1 MCPARLT
8 PSFRSTIP
16 WTAFSCLIAPI
27 GPALCG
33 NAGDAPT
40 PPANPNW
47 IAALSLD
54 ASLALLLIAA
64 GDAASRNGKG
74 AASLL
79 FWTGMVLLLLPL
91 AGRIAWPRVAR
102 NERLLLLLLLA
113 ESLFLYKL
121 FYAPTGFVH
130 YDEFLHWATA
140 HDILYRR
147 RLFLENSLLPI
158 SPYYPGLEIVT
169 TAIANL
175 ARVSIFPASVAV
187 IVVLRAAFM
196 SALYL
201 FYERL
206 SGSSRLAGLASL
218 VYMGSS
224 TFAVFDSQFA
234 YETLGLTLVM
244 LILCVEA
251 EYWDNRQPT
260 QTRFVALIG
269 LLLFALAITHH
280 VSALWCA
287 LYLVG
292 LAAIERVRRVR
303 APGRGIS
310 PLGVAAAL
318 SVILPVGWIVIM
330 RIPIVDYL
338 GPIAAR
344 AIADVAAK
352 LAGTSSARELFVASD
367 GTVQPLGYR
376 LAGIGA
382 TLLLSVGL
390 ATGFFRALAL
400 AAGPGSMSGWSRL
413 AVVARRQWRSSRI
426 VLLTMAAFGFP
437 ISVGL
442 RLSGSGWEIGN
453 RMSSVVFVAVG
464 FVCAVAI
471 LHFWQAR
478 TTPAR
483 VLGTT
488 AALGVVLLGSI
499 TTGSGIRAL
508 PGGYRVSADA
518 ESIEPMGIAT
528 AQWAKKWLGEGNRFA
543 ADRTNQLLLATY
555 GQQDVVTTIA
565 DGVDESRVYLAP
577 RLSGDALYP
586 IRAGKIDYLLAD
598 LRLTASP
605 PVLGHN
611 FEADERGEGKPPPP
625 GWLLKF
631 DNAPWAGRVFDNGWI
646 VIYDVS
652 ALRAGG

>member
-1 MCPARLT
+1 MHSARLT
-8 PSFRSTIP
+8 PSFHDAAASTVL
-16 WTAFSCLIAPI
+16 SRLIAPI
-27 GPALCG
+27 GPALNG
-33 NAGDAPT
+33 RASDAPT
-40 PPANPNW
+40 PPANPTW
-47 IAALSLD
+47 IAALSLA

-64 GDAASRNGKG
+64 GDTASRNGEE

-79 FWTGMVLLLLPL
+79 FWAGVFLLLLPL
-91 AGRIAWPRVAR
+91 AGRVAWPRVAR
-102 NERLLLLLLLA
+102 SERLFLLLLLS

-121 FYAPTGFVH
+121 LYAPTAFVH
-130 YDEFLHWATA
+130 YDEFLHWVTA
-140 HDILYRR
+140 HDILHRR
-147 RLFLENSLLPI
+147 QLFLENSLLPI
-158 SPYYPGLEIVT
+158 SAYYPGLEIVT

-175 ARVSIFPASVAV
+175 AGVSVFPASVAV
-187 IVVLRAAFM
+187 IAVLRAAFM
-196 SALYL
+196 AALFL

-218 VYMGSS
+218 IYMGSS

-234 YETLGLTLVM
+234 YETLGLTLLMLVM
-244 LILCVEA
+244 CVET
-251 EYWDNRQPT
+251 EHWESGQPT
-260 QTRFVALIG
+260 SARFTALVG

-280 VSALWCA
+280 VSATWCA

-292 LAAIERVRRVR
+292 LALIERVRRAR
-303 APGRGIS
+303 LPGRRIS
-310 PLGVAAAL
+310 LLGVAAAL
-318 SVILPVGWIVIM
+318 SVLLPVAWVVIM

-344 AIADVAAK
+344 AITDVAAK

-382 TLLLSVGL
+382 TLLLSMGL
-390 ATGFFRALAL
+390 ATGFFRSLAL
-400 AAGPGSMSGWSRL
+400 AAGPGPMLGWSRL
-413 AVVARRQWRSSRI
+413 VIVAHRQWRNSRI
-426 VLLTMAAFGFP
+426 VLLTLAALGFP
-437 ISVGL
+437 ISVAL
-442 RLSGSGWEIGN
+442 RLSGAGWEIGN
-453 RMSSVVFVAVG
+453 RMSSVVFIAVG

-471 LHFWQAR
+471 VHFWQSR
-478 TTPAR
+478 TTAVR

-488 AALGVVLLGSI
+488 AALSVVLLGSI

-528 AQWAKKWLGEGNRFA
+528 AQWAKTWLGEGNRFV
-543 ADRTNQLLLATY
+543 ADRINQLLLATY

-565 DGVDESRVYLAP
+565 GGVDESRVYLAP
-577 RLSGDALYP
+577 DLSGDALYT

-598 LRLTASP
+598 LRLTTSP

-611 FEADERGEGKPPPP
+611 FESDERGEGKAPPPN
-625 GWLLKF
+625 WLLKF
-631 DNAPWAGRVFDNGWI
+631 DKAPWAGRVFDNGWI